1 MNTRLATTALLLAL
15 GIFSTKVKAAT
26 LAEEFQQTLNG
37 ISRVGNDSP
46 AANPACLKRYQE
58 MQKDGVLNIVFGLG
72 YSDGTPNK
80 YVYEL
85 AFAELFIRTLTQPR
99 CPVGLNAC
107 GFTRSTTDSGLFT
120 KTITNTAGRP
130 LKVELRLVSGS
141 LSVDNDWNTSPA
153 NLARQTAHCKA
164 AGETFNKAIADGAE
178 IVVYAGHARDGAG
191 PDFCPP
197 VKTADGHTN
206 YDWYHRNKI
215 GKWRMLNAMEST
227 AKAGKPTQVVG
238 MMACYTRKHFE
249 KNLKAVL
256 PKAALLGTDVG
267 PMLSETYYYATG
279 LIDSVLG
286 MRCQEKMRDALDAF
300 SSHAVM
306 VNVFNPGVVPGTRP
320 R

>member
-1 MNTRLATTALLLAL
+1 MKTQLVAAAFILAL
-15 GIFSTKVKAAT
+15 GLSSTEVKAAT
-26 LAEEFQQTLNG
+26 LAEEFQQTLNRM
-37 ISRVGNDSP
+37 SRVGNDSP
-46 AANPACLKRYQE
+46 VAYPACLKRYQE
-58 MQKDGVLNIVFGLG
+58 IQKDGVLNIVFGLG
-72 YSDGTPNK
+72 YSDGTPDK

-85 AFAELFIRTLTQPR
+85 AFAELFIRALTQPR

-107 GFTRSTTDSGLFT
+107 GFTRSTTDAGLFS
-120 KTITNTAGRP
+120 KTITNTAGKP
-130 LKVELRLVSGS
+130 LKVELRLVTGS
-141 LSVDNDWNTSPA
+141 LSVDNDWNTSAA

-178 IVVYAGHARDGAG
+178 MVVYAGHARDGAG

-197 VKTADGHTN
+197 VKAADGHTD
-206 YDWYHRNKI
+206 YDWYHQNKI
-215 GKWRMLNAMEST
+215 GKSRMLSAMQAT
-227 AKAGKPTQVVG
+227 ATAGKPTQVVG

-256 PKAALLGTDVG
+256 PKAALIGTDVG

-286 MRCQEKMRDALDAF
+286 MRCQEKMRNALNAF

-306 VNVFNPGVVPGTRP
+306 VNVFNTGVVPGTRP